1 MSLGVTFFQ
10 LRGFAFKQDAISFGD
25 GENLD
30 VNINRNGNINKIPIT
45 KKTVTFSLVG
55 ATDIDLVSLQNERD
69 NNISG
74 LINGS
79 VAAQDINIFGYIIEQ
94 AILTKVTPSAPIN
107 VNGFNIF
114 DKIEL
119 VFESQVYA

>member
-25 GENLD
+25 GESLD
-30 VNINRNGNINKIPIT
+30 VNINRNGVINKIPIT

-55 ATDIDLVSLQNERD
+55 ATDTDLVSLQNERD

-79 VAAQDINIFGYIIEQ
+79 TAGEDIDIFGYTIPQ
-94 AILTKVTPSAPIN
+94 AVLTKVTPSAPIN

-119 VFESQVYA
+119 VFESQVYT